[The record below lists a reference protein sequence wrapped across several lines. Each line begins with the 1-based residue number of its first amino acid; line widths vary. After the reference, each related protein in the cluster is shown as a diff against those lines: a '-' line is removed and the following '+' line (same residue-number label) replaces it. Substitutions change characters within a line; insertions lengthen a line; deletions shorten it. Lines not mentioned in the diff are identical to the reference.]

1 MKYLDLR
8 LAKELRKGIKIS
20 EGIRFLA
27 YMIIC
32 IISILLMKI
41 NLFGEQDIVYIFF
54 NTLVKVILFIMI
66 LCTITH
72 IDMII
77 FNSKDLV
84 IKTRRNVEIL
94 DKYII
99 YLDNRIGIIENINE
113 KINSYKNEDFELEKI
128 EILKELNTLVSGIKT
143 DAECRDILNRKKIL
157 RELESEKNKII
168 DAANYISRL
177 QRFLVEHDYDKN
189 KELMELIDRTTMD
202 SIRLCENNIENIV
215 VSEKVFEKN
224 KKL

>member
-41 NLFGEQDIVYIFF
+41 NLFGEQVNNIVDIFF
-54 NTLVKVILFIMI
+54 NTLVKVILFILI
-66 LCTITH
+66 LCIITH

-99 YLDNRIGIIENINE
+99 DLANRIGIIENIKE

-128 EILKELNTLVSGIKT
+128 EILKELSTLVSGIET
-143 DAECRDILNRKKIL
+143 DVKGRDILNRKEIL
-157 RELESEKNKII
+157 RNIEIEKNKMI
-168 DAANYISRL
+168 DAASYISRL
-177 QRFLVEHDYDKN
+177 QRFLVEHEYDKN
-189 KELMELIDRTTMD
+189 KELMELIDSAMMENM
-202 SIRLCENNIENIV
+202 RLFENIV

>member
-41 NLFGEQDIVYIFF
+41 NLFGEQVNNIVDIFF
-54 NTLVKVILFIMI
+54 NTLVKVILFILI
-66 LCTITH
+66 LCIITH

-99 YLDNRIGIIENINE
+99 DLDNRIGKIDKIKETINR
-113 KINSYKNEDFELEKI
+113 YKNEDFELEKI
-128 EILKELNTLVSGIKT
+128 EILKELNTLVSGIET
-143 DAECRDILNRKKIL
+143 DVKGRDILNRKKIL
-157 RELESEKNKII
+157 KNIEIEKNKMI
-168 DAANYISRL
+168 DAASYIYIYQDCRD
-177 QRFLVEHDYDKN
+177 F
-189 KELMELIDRTTMD
+189 
-202 SIRLCENNIENIV
+202 
-215 VSEKVFEKN
+215 
-224 KKL
+224 

>member
-41 NLFGEQDIVYIFF
+41 NLFGEQVNNIVDIFF
-54 NTLVKVILFIMI
+54 NTLVKVILFILI

-99 YLDNRIGIIENINE
+99 DLDNRIGIIE

-189 KELMELIDRTTMD
+189 KELMELIDRTMMENMLL
-202 SIRLCENNIENIV
+202 RENNIEDIIG
-215 VSEKVFEKN
+215 SEKSI
-224 KKL
+224 

>member
-41 NLFGEQDIVYIFF
+41 NLFGEQVNNIVAILF
-54 NTLVKVILFIMI
+54 NTLVKVILFILI
-66 LCTITH
+66 LCIITH

-99 YLDNRIGIIENINE
+99 DLDNRIGIIENIKE

-157 RELESEKNKII
+157 RELESEKTKMI

-189 KELMELIDRTTMD
+189 KELMELIDRTMMENMLL
-202 SIRLCENNIENIV
+202 RENNIEDIIG
-215 VSEKVFEKN
+215 SEKSIWKE
-224 KKL
+224 

>member
-41 NLFGEQDIVYIFF
+41 NLFGEQVNNIFF
-54 NTLVKVILFIMI
+54 NTLVKVILFILI
-66 LCTITH
+66 LCIITH

-99 YLDNRIGIIENINE
+99 DLDNRIGKIDKIKETINR
-113 KINSYKNEDFELEKI
+113 YKNEDFELEKI
-128 EILKELNTLVSGIKT
+128 EILKELNTLVGGIET
-143 DAECRDILNRKKIL
+143 DVKGRDILNRKKIL
-157 RELESEKNKII
+157 KI
-168 DAANYISRL
+168 
-177 QRFLVEHDYDKN
+177 
-189 KELMELIDRTTMD
+189 
-202 SIRLCENNIENIV
+202 
-215 VSEKVFEKN
+215 
-224 KKL
+224 